1 MKKCMY
7 KIENMP
13 LQPACQKL
21 GNGPG
26 VVKCPAPE
34 QCKICKCP
42 TPGTDKTGKCPC
54 NALLYGLP
62 WSVLDRLQYVQN
74 CATHVVSRTQSSEH
88 TCKTPVLRQLPWLP
102 IKQWIAYKILLL
114 MYNAMNG
121 MAPKYI
127 VDLLDCYN
135 PTRQLRSSSNNPILL
150 QKSNLKSYGDGSF
163 QVAAPRLWNALPN
176 SIRLIQS
183 LNVFENKLKTFSFE
197 EAFY

>member
-1 MKKCMY
+1 M
-7 KIENMP
+7 
-13 LQPACQKL
+13 CQKL

-26 VVKCPAPE
+26 LVKCPAPR

-42 TPGTDKTGKCPC
+42 TPGTDKTGKCPTVARGGGGGGGVLGAGGIDWCIIEYGKIRNCLSQNEADILVLAFISSKLDFC

-74 CATHVVSRTQSSEH
+74 FATHLVSRTQSSEH
-88 TCKTPVLRQLPWLP
+88 TCITPVLYQLPWLP

-121 MAPKYI
+121 MAAKYI

-135 PTRQLRSSSNNPILL
+135 PTRQLRSSSSNPIFIT
-150 QKSNLKSYGDGSF
+150 K
-163 QVAAPRLWNALPN
+163 V
-176 SIRLIQS
+176 
-183 LNVFENKLKTFSFE
+183 
-197 EAFY
+197 

>member
-1 MKKCMY
+1 
-7 KIENMP
+7 
-13 LQPACQKL
+13 
-21 GNGPG
+21 
-26 VVKCPAPE
+26 
-34 QCKICKCP
+34 
-42 TPGTDKTGKCPC
+42 
-54 NALLYGLP
+54 
-62 WSVLDRLQYVQN
+62 
-74 CATHVVSRTQSSEH
+74 
-88 TCKTPVLRQLPWLP
+88 
-102 IKQWIAYKILLL
+102 
-114 MYNAMNG
+114 MNG

-183 LNVFENKLKTFSFE
+183 LNVFKNKLKTFSFE